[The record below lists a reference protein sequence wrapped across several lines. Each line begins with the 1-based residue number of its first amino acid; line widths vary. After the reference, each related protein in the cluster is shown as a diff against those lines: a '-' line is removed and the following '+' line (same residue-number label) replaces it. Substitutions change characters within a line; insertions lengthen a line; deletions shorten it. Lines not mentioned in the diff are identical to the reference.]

1 MDLNSLQPGAT
12 THLGSFGALKT
23 PVEGMCCCLAQHRSH
38 GGGSSKVERECAG
51 GNCSKVVCF
60 GRLVARGEG
69 KKVLCEAV
77 CGGLGYGHS
86 QNAYLTLWQK

>member
-1 MDLNSLQPGAT
+1 M
-12 THLGSFGALKT
+12 
-23 PVEGMCCCLAQHRSH
+23 
-38 GGGSSKVERECAG
+38 ERECAG